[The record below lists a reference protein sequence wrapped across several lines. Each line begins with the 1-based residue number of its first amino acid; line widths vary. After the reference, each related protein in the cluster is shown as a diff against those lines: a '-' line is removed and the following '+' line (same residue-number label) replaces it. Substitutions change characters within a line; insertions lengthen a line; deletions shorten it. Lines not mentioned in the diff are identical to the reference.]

1 MSKYFDAELYKC
13 KGIEL
18 EDDTTIVCGYYD
30 YFEKESKIWVE
41 KIDYETKDIYMD
53 YIVINPYTLCRNTG
67 IKINDGYL
75 YEYDLISCSS
85 GINGSEKMGFIEWDD
100 FNNAY
105 SVRSSLNYSS
115 KRQIHGLQIKIIGNI
130 ELIKTDF
137 DRMQEYSNKQD
148 ENYKTPAMEPECRS
162 TQHIN
167 KKLKQF
173 LPK

>member
-13 KGIEL
+13 KGIKL

-30 YFEKESKIWVE
+30 YFEGVSKIY
-41 KIDYETKDIYMD
+41 DYDSDTAYM
-53 YIVINPYTLCRNTG
+53 YYFSINPYTLCRNTG
-67 IKINDGYL
+67 IKINDDYL
-75 YEYDLISCSS
+75 YEYDLVSYSN
-85 GINGSEKMGFIEWDD
+85 GINGSEELGFIEWDD
-100 FNNAY
+100 FKNSY

-130 ELIKTDF
+130 ELNKTDF
-137 DRMQEYSNKQD
+137 DQMQEYSNKQD